1 MDDLKKQAYRII
13 LSAGLLHIK
22 WDLACWYGGRSWR
35 DRKLQNEAAQRA
47 AFRAF
52 AFHNLAIG
60 ASADFAGFNESRFWA
75 DIEKFRSD
83 KPNAICPYRD
93 VFESVL
99 RGERV
104 NIIAPGNAG
113 SV

>member
-1 MDDLKKQAYRII
+1 MDDPKKQAYRII

-22 WDLACWYGGRSWR
+22 LDLACWYGGRSWR

-47 AFRAF
+47 GFRAF

-60 ASADFAGFNESRFWA
+60 AAADFAGFNEARFWA

-93 VFESVL
+93 MLERFL
-99 RGERV
+99 RGEPV
-104 NIIAPGNAG
+104 NIIAPSGVG
-113 SV
+113 GT